1 LEGIVI
7 RGFGR
12 RVGNPPDPSRRNP
25 EFSLALRRKGAAAG
39 ELPNGYPSR
48 TKHRS
53 NEVRMKPPHLGMG
66 FESGESLRH
75 RQSSRF
81 PKRPEADNLLSHQ
94 HPSTLYTINQP
105 TSTFQTSTNMD
116 TVRFPFTESCLA
128 CQVVLSANPSP
139 FLPSRLPSLP
149 LPPFF
154 TSPPSPFAN
163 KRLRTPPTT
172 SPR

>member
-128 CQVVLSANPSP
+128 CQVVSALTHLLSFLPVCHLSL
-139 FLPSRLPSLP
+139 FLPSSLLPH
-149 LPPFF
+149 
-154 TSPPSPFAN
+154 PPSPT
-163 KRLRTPPTT
+163 KG
-172 SPR
+172 